1 MTGVKLLRARFAE
14 TPLNGHTFSDDRNKS
29 IARRLNKSSFSS
41 EKTKHSLVATR
52 LPRLRVG
59 ADHRR
64 RCLNYVFEEHDYH
77 GYCNYR
83 VWASH

>member
-1 MTGVKLLRARFAE
+1 MTGVELVATRFAE
-14 TPLNGHTFSDDRNKS
+14 TRLNGHTYSDDRNKS
-29 IARRLNKSSFSS
+29 IDERLNISSFSS
-41 EKTKHSLVATR
+41 EQTKHSLVAAR
-52 LPRLRVG
+52 LPRLKVG
-59 ADHRR
+59 ADRRR